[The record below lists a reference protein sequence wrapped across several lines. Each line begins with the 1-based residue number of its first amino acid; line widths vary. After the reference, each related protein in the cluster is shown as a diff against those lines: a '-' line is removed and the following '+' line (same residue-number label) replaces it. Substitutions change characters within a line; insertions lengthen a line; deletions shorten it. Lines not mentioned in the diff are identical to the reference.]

1 MKLALG
7 LTTIVLGAAAATLA
21 GCATT
26 TNSGPVE
33 VTRFHLGTAAV
44 PLMTGSLAVE
54 PMTAGGPPS
63 LEFQTYAAAVQ
74 SEALAHGYT
83 LPATGTP
90 GQYLAVVGFTRTTRP
105 LPRRG
110 GSGVSIGVG
119 GGGDFGGGGYRGGG
133 GGVGLG
139 GAISFPIGKQHYRTI
154 VLTDLSVQIRR
165 RSDGTVVW
173 EGHAQTGADGDAKEA
188 QADLAAAKLSH
199 ALFLGFPGESGRT
212 ITVK

>member
-7 LTTIVLGAAAATLA
+7 LTIAAAAALG
-21 GCATT
+21 GCATST
-26 TNSGPVE
+26 TSGPVE
-33 VTRFHLGTAAV
+33 VTRFHLGAIGA
-44 PLMTGSLAVE
+44 PLETGSLAVE
-54 PMTAGGPPS
+54 PLPGGGPPS

-74 SEALAHGYT
+74 TEALGHGFT
-83 LPATGTP
+83 APASGTS

-105 LPRRG
+105 APPRGG

-119 GGGDFGGGGYRGGG
+119 GGTDLGGGGYRHGGG

-139 GAISFPIGKQHYRTI
+139 GAFSFPIGKPRYRTV

-173 EGHAQTGADGDAKEA
+173 EGHAQTSAAGEAPEA
-188 QADLAAAKLSH
+188 QANLAAAKLSH

-212 ITVK
+212 ITVR